1 MVGGARKAGASLV
14 NDVSDAARAML
25 AAGRVVPPAAPLAG
39 LAAVLLDPLEGFLYS
54 PSLVTVASSSTVLP
68 APDLARNWGRGGG
81 GAKREESGHGE
92 RDHRWRQNA
101 GKGDGCAAQASV
113 SALRQCGWTHVVVNQ
128 ADQDEDHDSQGQP
141 GEHTGV
147 ALRSPGWARAKQP
160 HRVGPDL
167 EGLRPLR

>member
-81 GAKREESGHGE
+81 VRSVRSQATAKGTTG
-92 RDHRWRQNA
+92 
-101 GKGDGCAAQASV
+101 GDRMQARGTVARHKRLCLHCASV
-113 SALRQCGWTHVVVNQ
+113 GGRTLS
-128 ADQDEDHDSQGQP
+128 
-141 GEHTGV
+141 
-147 ALRSPGWARAKQP
+147 
-160 HRVGPDL
+160 
-167 EGLRPLR
+167 